1 VSALAVSTFAVQQK
15 HIGAHAYLT
24 AGNHTGQV
32 ITQLFDGIDD
42 LVWVDLMKA
51 RPASYRSNARE
62 PAQV

>member
-1 VSALAVSTFAVQQK
+1 VSALAVSTFAVELE
-15 HIGAHAYLT
+15 HIAKHAYLM

-42 LVWVDLMKA
+42 LVWVDQMKA
-51 RPASYRSNARE
+51 RPASYRSNACE